1 MNEPKKGFKEGVFAA
16 RQFGAEFV
24 ANPGS
29 SKMEYLN
36 DAAFY
41 FGEGKTYAKLTAE
54 ERAALVEAFNAGMRA
69 EKEATKIV
77 GTGR

>member
-29 SKMEYLN
+29 SRIEYLN
-36 DAAFY
+36 DAAWY
-41 FGEGKTYAKLTAE
+41 FGEGKTYATLTAE
-54 ERAALVEAFNAGMRA
+54 EKFALCEAFSEGGMRA
-69 EKEATKIV
+69 EKEAQRIL
-77 GTGR
+77 

>member
-29 SKMEYLN
+29 SKMDYLN
-36 DAAFY
+36 DAAWY
-41 FGEGKTYAKLTAE
+41 FGEGKTYATLTPE
-54 ERAALVEAFNAGMRA
+54 EKVALGEAFNAGMRA
-69 EKEATKIV
+69 EKDARKAI
-77 GTGR
+77 GR